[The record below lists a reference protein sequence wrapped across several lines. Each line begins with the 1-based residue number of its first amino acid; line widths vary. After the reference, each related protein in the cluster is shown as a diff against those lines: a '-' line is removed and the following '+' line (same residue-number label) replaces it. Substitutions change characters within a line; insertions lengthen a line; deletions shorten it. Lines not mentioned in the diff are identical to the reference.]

1 LRPSI
6 GNDLFPRNDFSSC
19 TIRRRKKEEGR
30 RKKEEG
36 RRKKEE
42 ERRKKKE
49 GRRKKEEKR
58 RKKEE
63 KRRKKNNWFPGCAWE
78 PMSRG
83 SASRSPVEAEPLDL
97 HYQAEPGNE

>member
-6 GNDLFPRNDFSSC
+6 GNYLLPRNDISSS
-19 TIRRRKKEEGR
+19 TISRRKKEEERREKGEGRGKKEEGR

-36 RRKKEE
+36 RRKKE
-42 ERRKKKE
+42 KGK
-49 GRRKKEEKR
+49 
-58 RKKEE
+58 
-63 KRRKKNNWFPGCAWE
+63 RKKNNWFPGCAWE

-97 HYQAEPGNE
+97 HY